1 MNRTADSVKN
11 PLFRFFD
18 RENQIG
24 RSLLKKICQDLE
36 DIKKVCDGELKQTNH
51 LRMLLSCLTKG
62 Q

>member
-24 RSLLKKICQDLE
+24 RGLLKKIRKDLD

-51 LRMLLSCLTKG
+51 LRMLLNCFTKG